1 LMESKKIVV
10 FGSVVQDL
18 VSYTKSFPRPGESVR
33 GTSFHMASG
42 GKGANQAVAA
52 AKLGAT
58 VQLIARVGNDPFGQS
73 NIDDLRKSGVD
84 TSEVETSDSS
94 HTATATITVNE
105 QGENTIVV
113 TLGANMELNEQ
124 SANRHETALDK
135 AGLVMTQAEIPR
147 EANRRIFELAKKRGV
162 KTFFNPAPGESN
174 PDKVMMALTDIVCM
188 NESEAE
194 FITTIPQHTLE
205 DVKKAAA
212 QVLNM
217 GPQHSIVTL
226 GSKGCILATKD
237 EPEIVHI
244 PVPKVTAVDTT
255 GAGDC
260 FCGALAYFVVHGA
273 QCIKDAVER
282 AAVVASLSVTR
293 KGTQASY
300 LSRAEIEREYPNL
313 LR

>member
-1 LMESKKIVV
+1 MESKKIVV

-33 GTSFHMASG
+33 GNSFHMASG

-58 VQLIARVGNDPFGQS
+58 VQLIARVGNDLFGQS

-84 TSEVETSDSS
+84 TSEVEKSDSS

-105 QGENTIVV
+105 QGENAIVV

-135 AGLVMTQAEIPR
+135 AALVMTQAEIPR
-147 EANRRIFELAKKRGV
+147 EANRRIFELAKKHGV

-188 NESEAE
+188 NENEAE
-194 FITTIPQHTLE
+194 LITTIPQHTL
-205 DVKKAAA
+205 DDAKKAAA
-212 QVLNM
+212 QMLTM
-217 GPQHSIVTL
+217 GPQYSIVTL
-226 GSKGCILATKD
+226 GSKGCVLATKD
-237 EPEIVHI
+237 GPEIVHI

-255 GAGDC
+255 LRDC
-260 FCGALAYFVVHGA
+260 FCGSMAYFVVYGG
-273 QCIKDAVER
+273 QSIKDAVER
-282 AAVVASLSVTR
+282 AALVASLSVTR
-293 KGTQASY
+293 KGTQSSY
-300 LSRAEIEREYPNL
+300 LSRAEIEREHPNL